1 MTAVIAL
8 LSACCSSSSDVSVS
22 CVCDDFVLSQSDDKF
37 TGNYSAEVGEL
48 SYCVTTSVSLS

>member
-8 LSACCSSSSDVSVS
+8 LSACCSSSSDVSVW
-22 CVCDDFVLSQSDDKF
+22 CVCDDFVLSQGGDKV

-48 SYCVTTSVSLS
+48 SYCVTTPVSLS